1 MSKEE
6 KEKVAM
12 MILKECIEQRRIFS
26 DLDITSQNLEKNISS
41 RIDIIKN
48 VYDVILKEVNEKF

>member
-6 KEKVAM
+6 KEKIAM

-26 DLDITSQNLEKNISS
+26 DLDITSKNLEKNVSS